1 MKHILAVLVENQPGV
16 LTRISALFSRRG
28 YNIQSIAAGETE
40 KPGVTRIT
48 LVVDED
54 SETLEQIIKQLHK
67 LINVIKI
74 SDITN
79 DPMIERELCLIKVSA
94 PPAVRSEVIQIVD
107 IFRAKIVDAG
117 SETLVIEVT
126 GDQDKLEGL
135 FQLLNPF
142 GIKELVRTGKIALVR
157 GIKSVQYTE
166 EE

>member
-28 YNIQSIAAGETE
+28 YNIISIAAGETE
-40 KPGVTRIT
+40 KAGITRIT

-54 SETLEQIIKQLHK
+54 SETLEQVIKQLHK
-67 LINVIKI
+67 LVNVIKI

-79 DPMIERELCLIKVSA
+79 DPLIERELCLIKVYA
-94 PPAVRSEVIQIVD
+94 PPSVKSEIIQIVD

-117 SETLVIEVT
+117 TETLVIEVT
-126 GDQDKLEGL
+126 GDQDKLEGIL
-135 FQLLNPF
+135 QLLTPY
-142 GIKELVRTGKIALVR
+142 GIKELVRTGQIALVR
-157 GIKSVQYTE
+157 GNKTVQYVE

>member
-1 MKHILAVLVENQPGV
+1 MRRILAVLVENQPGV

-40 KPGVTRIT
+40 KPGITRIT
-48 LVVDED
+48 LVVDEEP
-54 SETLEQIIKQLHK
+54 ETLEQVIKQLHK
-67 LINVIKI
+67 LINIIKI

-79 DPMIERELCLIKVSA
+79 DSMIERELCLIKVCA
-94 PPAVRSEVIQIVD
+94 PPIVRSEVIQIVD

-117 SETLVIEVT
+117 TETLVIEVT
-126 GDQDKLEGL
+126 GDEDKLEGIL
-135 FQLLNPF
+135 QLLTPF

-157 GIKSVQYTE
+157 GVKSVQYTE